1 MLAVLLSVLYNNS
14 EHVFTPTLLKLWVF
28 KRTFVTTND
37 THSIYSKKSV
47 SGRNDQAISKKV
59 VNFILRMNMKNQTAG
74 QREMRLSS
82 SALQRLFA
90 LIFCQTTEWI
100 TLYKFVKLL
109 LQRCYEK
116 NTYNI
121 EKKTTAP
128 KQIRTKINAR
138 MQLF

>member
-1 MLAVLLSVLYNNS
+1 MIRI
-14 EHVFTPTLLKLWVF
+14 VFTLQ
-28 KRTFVTTND
+28 RA
-37 THSIYSKKSV
+37 SV
-47 SGRNDQAISKKV
+47 VEMTKHCQCLVKISKKV
-59 VNFILRMNMKNQTAG
+59 VNFILRMNMNNQTAG

-109 LQRCYEK
+109 LQRFYQK

-128 KQIRTKINAR
+128 MQIRTKINAR

>member
-1 MLAVLLSVLYNNS
+1 
-14 EHVFTPTLLKLWVF
+14 
-28 KRTFVTTND
+28 
-37 THSIYSKKSV
+37 
-47 SGRNDQAISKKV
+47 
-59 VNFILRMNMKNQTAG
+59 MNMNNQTAG

-90 LIFCQTTEWI
+90 LILCQTTEWI

-109 LQRCYEK
+109 RQRFYET
-116 NTYNI
+116 NTYNT

-128 KQIRTKINAR
+128 MQIRTKINAR

>member
-1 MLAVLLSVLYNNS
+1 MLAVLLRELYNNS

-28 KRTFVTTND
+28 KRPFVTTND

-59 VNFILRMNMKNQTAG
+59 VNFILLMNMNNQTAG

-90 LIFCQTTEWI
+90 LILCQTTEWI
-100 TLYKFVKLL
+100 ILYKFVKLL
-109 LQRCYEK
+109 LQRFYET

-121 EKKTTAP
+121 EKRTTAP
-128 KQIRTKINAR
+128 KQIRAKINAR

>member
-1 MLAVLLSVLYNNS
+1 M
-14 EHVFTPTLLKLWVF
+14 
-28 KRTFVTTND
+28 TTND
-37 THSIYSKKSV
+37 THSICSKKSV
-47 SGRNDQAISKKV
+47 SSRNDQAISKKV
-59 VNFILRMNMKNQTAG
+59 VNFILRMNMNNQTAG

-100 TLYKFVKLL
+100 ILYKFVKLL
-109 LQRCYEK
+109 LQRFYEK

>member
-1 MLAVLLSVLYNNS
+1 M
-14 EHVFTPTLLKLWVF
+14 
-28 KRTFVTTND
+28 TTND
-37 THSIYSKKSV
+37 THSIYSKKGV

-59 VNFILRMNMKNQTAG
+59 VNFILLMNMSNQTAG

-90 LIFCQTTEWI
+90 LILCQTTEWI
-100 TLYKFVKLL
+100 ILYKFVKLL
-109 LQRCYEK
+109 LQRFYET

>member
-1 MLAVLLSVLYNNS
+1 MLAVLLRELYNNS

-28 KRTFVTTND
+28 KRPFVTTND

-59 VNFILRMNMKNQTAG
+59 VNFILLMNMNNQTAG

-90 LIFCQTTEWI
+90 LILCQTTEWI
-100 TLYKFVKLL
+100 ILYKFVKLL
-109 LQRCYEK
+109 LQRFYET

>member
-1 MLAVLLSVLYNNS
+1 MLAVSLRELYNNS

-28 KRTFVTTND
+28 KRPFVTTND

-59 VNFILRMNMKNQTAG
+59 VNFILLMNMSNQTAG

-90 LIFCQTTEWI
+90 LILCQTTEWI
-100 TLYKFVKLL
+100 ILYKFVKLL
-109 LQRCYEK
+109 LQRFYET

>member
-1 MLAVLLSVLYNNS
+1 MLAVLLRVLYNNS

-28 KRTFVTTND
+28 KRTFVTMND
-37 THSIYSKKSV
+37 THSICSKKSV
-47 SGRNDQAISKKV
+47 SRRNDQAISKKV
-59 VNFILRMNMKNQTAG
+59 VNFILRMNMNNQTAR

-90 LIFCQTTEWI
+90 LILCQTTEWI
-100 TLYKFVKLL
+100 ILYKFVKLL
-109 LQRCYEK
+109 LQRFYEK

>member
-1 MLAVLLSVLYNNS
+1 M
-14 EHVFTPTLLKLWVF
+14 
-28 KRTFVTTND
+28 TTND
-37 THSIYSKKSV
+37 THSICSKKSV
-47 SGRNDQAISKKV
+47 SSRNDQAISKKV
-59 VNFILRMNMKNQTAG
+59 VNFILRMNMNNQTAR

-90 LIFCQTTEWI
+90 LILCQTTEWI
-100 TLYKFVKLL
+100 ILYKFVKLL
-109 LQRCYEK
+109 LQRFYEK

-138 MQLF
+138 MQLFQNKSAQKGLKGCFDTRSCGLTPFI

>member
-1 MLAVLLSVLYNNS
+1 MLAVLLRELYNNS

-28 KRTFVTTND
+28 KRPFVTTND

-47 SGRNDQAISKKV
+47 SGRNDQAICKKV
-59 VNFILRMNMKNQTAG
+59 VNFILLMNMSNQTAG

-90 LIFCQTTEWI
+90 LILCQTTEWI
-100 TLYKFVKLL
+100 ILYKFVKLL
-109 LQRCYEK
+109 LQRFYET

>member
-1 MLAVLLSVLYNNS
+1 M
-14 EHVFTPTLLKLWVF
+14 
-28 KRTFVTTND
+28 TTND
-37 THSIYSKKSV
+37 THSICSKKSV
-47 SGRNDQAISKKV
+47 SSRNDQAISKKV
-59 VNFILRMNMKNQTAG
+59 VNFILRMNMNNQTAR

-90 LIFCQTTEWI
+90 LILCQTTEWI
-100 TLYKFVKLL
+100 ILYKFVKLL
-109 LQRCYEK
+109 LQRFYGK